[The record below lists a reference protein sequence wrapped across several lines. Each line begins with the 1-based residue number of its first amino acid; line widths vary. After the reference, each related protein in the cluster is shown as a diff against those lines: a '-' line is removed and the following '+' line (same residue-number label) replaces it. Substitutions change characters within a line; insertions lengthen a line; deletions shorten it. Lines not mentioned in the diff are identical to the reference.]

1 MTSTASGKV
10 GGGVAHVGR
19 GTMPASTRHLSS
31 AWRGRMTLRASY
43 LLSEHYDQISP
54 TSTRI
59 NNNIN
64 NERGSKNWVDFVS
77 CRKNKKCSV
86 AYVVLHFP
94 DKYDA
99 DCVTLT
105 SLISPTIKQTL
116 K

>member
-1 MTSTASGKV
+1 MWEGGPWQPALQTSELCTERK
-10 GGGVAHVGR
+10 
-19 GTMPASTRHLSS
+19 
-31 AWRGRMTLRASY
+31 MTLRASY
-43 LLSEHYDQISP
+43 LLSEHYDRIPP
-54 TSTRI
+54 TSTCI

-105 SLISPTIKQTL
+105 SLILPTIKQTL